1 MDCLGLVYPVPV
13 LWVTLHIG
21 VISLFSSNS
30 KCSTYHHNP
39 LPWFRTPG
47 AGGSWLESPYASPA
61 TWYRGAAPTCHQKNH
76 SVSPNWAERP
86 RHAAADSAGVVP
98 GSGGRGG
105 RVPGLPP
112 AAAAAPRHL
121 AAVLGSGAT
130 RQDAARRT
138 TAVTRSLSP
147 PRRHSPLF
155 RERRRNHGKGK
166 M

>member
-1 MDCLGLVYPVPV
+1 MDCLCLVCLSIQCQCTRNLSIFLTFP
-13 LWVTLHIG
+13 LITI
-21 VISLFSSNS
+21 
-30 KCSTYHHNP
+30 NP

-47 AGGSWLESPYASPA
+47 ARGSWLESPYAAPA
-61 TWYRGAAPTCHQKNH
+61 TWYCGAARTCHQKNH

-86 RHAAADSAGVVP
+86 RHAAADSAGPGVVP
-98 GSGGRGG
+98 GSGGGRGG
-105 RVPGLPP
+105 RVPGLAP
-112 AAAAAPRHL
+112 AAAAARHL

-147 PRRHSPLF
+147 PPRHSPLF

>member
-13 LWVTLHIG
+13 LWVTLHIR

-98 GSGGRGG
+98 GSGGGRGG

-112 AAAAAPRHL
+112 TAAPRHL

-130 RQDAARRT
+130 RQDAARST

>member
-1 MDCLGLVYPVPV
+1 MSCLSVQCQCTRNLSIFLTFP
-13 LWVTLHIG
+13 LITI
-21 VISLFSSNS
+21 
-30 KCSTYHHNP
+30 NP

-47 AGGSWLESPYASPA
+47 ARGSWLESPYAAPA
-61 TWYRGAAPTCHQKNH
+61 TWCPGDARTCHQKNH

-86 RHAAADSAGVVP
+86 RHAAADSAGPGVVP
-98 GSGGRGG
+98 GSGGGRGR
-105 RVPGLPP
+105 RVPGLAR
-112 AAAAAPRHL
+112 AAAAAARHL

-147 PRRHSPLF
+147 PPRHSPLF

>member
-1 MDCLGLVYPVPV
+1 MSCLSVQCQCTRNLSIFLTFP
-13 LWVTLHIG
+13 LITI
-21 VISLFSSNS
+21 
-30 KCSTYHHNP
+30 NP
-39 LPWFRTPG
+39 LPWFQTRG
-47 AGGSWLESPYASPA
+47 ARGSWLESPYAAAA
-61 TWYRGAAPTCHQKNH
+61 TCYPGAARACHQKNH

-86 RHAAADSAGVVP
+86 RHAAADSAGPGVVP
-98 GSGGRGG
+98 GSGGGRGG

-112 AAAAAPRHL
+112 PAAARHL

-147 PRRHSPLF
+147 PPRHSPLF